1 MAGETLRGLRFRP
14 RARLMDTLG
23 RELISS
29 ERVALVELVKN
40 CYDAD
45 ARHVVVSISGDID
58 ESGAI
63 VKESG
68 CISVLDD
75 GHGMDAQRITDA
87 WLEPATAFRR
97 NHRSEAEEGRR
108 VLGEKGV
115 GRFAAAKLGDR
126 LELASKA
133 ENGEEV
139 RLQLDW
145 RDFRDDAKY
154 LEDIDLDLQIGLTS
168 VFSTDSKSSGGK
180 ADGGESNGGEAET
193 LWRSQ
198 PDISLDPGRRP
209 AVGHGTLV
217 KVSQLHSRWT
227 SELVGELRRSLAM
240 LVSPF
245 AQDRGIVDDFKIYID
260 APEAFGTHG
269 GEVSSADLLERHHYS
284 LSAEVDAAGAAT
296 VLLSLKDAPD
306 QELEIDLSS
315 SEAGS
320 LRCGPFE
327 VFLYVWDRDP
337 ESMRILGEDLGGRQ
351 TAKDLLDSTSG
362 VSIYRD
368 GFRVLPYGE
377 KGDDWL
383 GLDARRVQNPTLA
396 LSNNQIVGYI
406 LISRD
411 DNPDLVDQSNR
422 ERLVETP
429 ALADLREAVTTLLR
443 TLETERYKLRP
454 RHPKRSG
461 RRLLETI
468 DLAPLREAVAE
479 AAPDDSRIQTIVGE
493 AQRELD
499 DHLERVGEALSRY
512 HRLATLGKLIDR
524 VVHELTHPVYVIK
537 QEASLGRQAMKGL
550 SWEDLASL
558 ERVRKEMDDRLTAI
572 QGQAESADV
581 IVGRIAP
588 FGGRRRG
595 RPARYVL
602 ERAIQETVALLAS
615 MLASAEVEVTLPS
628 SSHEVTI
635 DRTELQQVLVNLI
648 ENSVYWLGRSRQKSK
663 RIDISVLRNENKEDE
678 SLSVIVEDSGP
689 GVPADNVDLIFHPYF
704 TTKPDGAGL
713 GLVIAGEIIEDYYGG
728 SLELLPP
735 GPLGGARFSATL
747 RKRVS

>member
-1 MAGETLRGLRFRP
+1 
-14 RARLMDTLG
+14 MDTLG

-40 CYDAD
+40 SYDAD
-45 ARHVVVSISGDID
+45 ATCVVVSISGDID
-58 ESGAI
+58 ASGAI
-63 VKESG
+63 VPESG

-75 GHGMDAQRITDA
+75 GHGMDEHRMLDA

-97 NHRSEAEEGRR
+97 QRRSKSGGRR

-126 LELASKA
+126 LELASKS
-133 ENGEEV
+133 EGSEEV
-139 RLQLDW
+139 HLQLDW
-145 RDFRDDAKY
+145 SDFRDDTKY
-154 LEDIDLDLQIGLTS
+154 LEDIELDLQVGSTA
-168 VFSTDSKSSGGK
+168 VFSP
-180 ADGGESNGGEAET
+180 NGEAEAV
-193 LWRSQ
+193 WRSK
-198 PDISLDPGRRP
+198 PDISLNPGSRP
-209 AVGHGTLV
+209 SVEHGTLI
-217 KVSQLHSRWT
+217 KISRLHSRWT
-227 SELVGELRRSLAM
+227 SELIGELHRALSM

-245 AQDRGIVDDFKIYID
+245 AHDRGVADNFKIHID
-260 APEAFGTHG
+260 APEAFSAHV
-269 GEVSSADLLERHHYS
+269 GEVSSADLLKRHHYS
-284 LSAEVDAAGAAT
+284 LSAEVEATGAAT

-306 QELEIDLSS
+306 QELELDLSS
-315 SEAGS
+315 AETGG

-327 VFLYVWDRDP
+327 IFLYVWDRDP
-337 ESMRILGEDLGGRQ
+337 ESMRILGEDLGGRKI
-351 TAKDLLDSTSG
+351 AKDLLDSTSG

-411 DNPDLVDQSNR
+411 GNPHLVDQSNR

-429 ALADLREAVTTLLR
+429 ALADLREAVRTLLR
-443 TLETERYKLRP
+443 RLETERYSLRP
-454 RHPKRSG
+454 RRPKESG
-461 RRLLETI
+461 HRLLETI
-468 DLAPLREAVAE
+468 DLTPLREAVAE
-479 AAPDDSRIQTIVGE
+479 AAPDDPHIQTIVDE

-512 HRLATLGKLIDR
+512 HRLATLGKLIDM
-524 VVHELTHPVYVIK
+524 VVHELTQPIYVIK
-537 QEASLGRQAMKGL
+537 QETSLGIQTMKNL
-550 SWEDLASL
+550 SQESRTRLG
-558 ERVRKEMDDRLTAI
+558 RVRQEMAERLTTI
-572 QGQAESADV
+572 KNQAESVDV

-595 RPARYVL
+595 RPTRYVL
-602 ERAIQETVALLAS
+602 EQAIQETVALLAPMIS
-615 MLASAEVEVTLPS
+615 SAEVEVILPS

-648 ENSVYWLGRSRQKSK
+648 ENSVYWLGRSRKKVK
-663 RIDISVLRNENKEDE
+663 RIDISVLHNDDE

-689 GVPADNVDLIFHPYF
+689 GVSGDHVDLIFHPYF
-704 TTKPDGAGL
+704 TTKPDGGGL
-713 GLVIAGEIIEDYYGG
+713 GLAIAGEIVEDYYDG

-747 RKRVS
+747 RKRVA

>member
-1 MAGETLRGLRFRP
+1 MVSETRRGLRFRP

-23 RELISS
+23 LELISS

-40 CYDAD
+40 SYDAD
-45 ARHVVVSISGDID
+45 ATCVVVTISGDVD

-63 VKESG
+63 VAGSG

-75 GHGMDAQRITDA
+75 GHGMDEHRMLEA

-97 NHRSEAEEGRR
+97 QRRSRSGGRR

-126 LELASKA
+126 LKLSSKA
-133 ENGEEV
+133 ADGDEV
-139 RLQLDW
+139 HLELDW

-154 LEDIDLDLQIGLTS
+154 LEDIELDLLVGSTS
-168 VFSTDSKSSGGK
+168 VFSP
-180 ADGGESNGGEAET
+180 GGEAKA

-198 PDISLDPGRRP
+198 PDIGSDPAARP
-209 AVGHGTLV
+209 SVGHGTLV
-217 KVSQLHSRWT
+217 RISQLHSRWT
-227 SELVGELRRSLAM
+227 SELVGELRRSLSM

-245 AQDRGIVDDFKIYID
+245 AHDRGVVDDFRIYID
-260 APEAFGTHG
+260 APEVFSAHA
-269 GEVSSADLLERHHYS
+269 GEVSSADLLTRHHYS
-284 LSAEVDAAGAAT
+284 LSAEVAPTGAAT

-306 QELEIDLSS
+306 QELELDLSS
-315 SEAGS
+315 AETGS

-327 VFLYVWDRDP
+327 IFLYVWDRDP
-337 ESMRILGEDLGGRQ
+337 ESMRILGEDLGGRRI
-351 TAKDLLDSTSG
+351 AKDLLDSTSG

-396 LSNNQIVGYI
+396 LSNNQVVGYI

-411 DNPDLVDQSNR
+411 GNPDLVDQSSR

-429 ALADLREAVTTLLR
+429 ALEDLREAVKTLLN
-443 TLETERYKLRP
+443 TLEVERYKLRP
-454 RHPKRSG
+454 RRPRPSG
-461 RRLLETI
+461 HRLLETI
-468 DLAPLREAVAE
+468 DLTPLREAVAE
-479 AAPDDSRIQTIVGE
+479 AAPDDPHIQTIVDD

-512 HRLATLGKLIDR
+512 HRLATLGKLIDM
-524 VVHELTHPVYVIK
+524 VVHELTQPIYVIK
-537 QEASLGRQAMKGL
+537 QETSLGIQ
-550 SWEDLASL
+550 SIEDLSGEGRARL
-558 ERVRKEMDDRLTAI
+558 GGVREEITDRLTTI
-572 QGQAESADV
+572 NSQAEAVDV

-595 RPARYVL
+595 RPTRYVL
-602 ERAIQETVALLAS
+602 EQAIEETVALLAPMIS
-615 MLASAEVEVTLPS
+615 SAEVSVTLPS

-648 ENSVYWLGRSRQKSK
+648 ENSLYWLGRSRRKVK
-663 RIDISVLRNENKEDE
+663 RIDISVLHNDDG

-689 GVPADNVDLIFHPYF
+689 GVSADNVDLIFHPYF
-704 TTKPDGAGL
+704 TTKPDGGGL
-713 GLVIAGEIIEDYYGG
+713 GLAIAGEIVEDYYDG

-747 RKRVS
+747 RKRVA

>member
-1 MAGETLRGLRFRP
+1 MSETRRGLRFRP

-40 CYDAD
+40 SYDAD
-45 ARHVVVSISGDID
+45 ATCVVVTISGDID

-63 VKESG
+63 VAESG

-75 GHGMDAQRITDA
+75 GHGMDEDRMLDA

-97 NHRSEAEEGRR
+97 QRRSRPGGRR

-126 LELASKA
+126 LELASKS
-133 ENGEEV
+133 EDGDEV
-139 RLQLDW
+139 HLQLDW

-154 LEDIDLDLQIGLTS
+154 LEDIELDLRIGSTS
-168 VFSTDSKSSGGK
+168 VFSPD
-180 ADGGESNGGEAET
+180 GEAET
-193 LWRSQ
+193 VWSAQ
-198 PDISLDPGRRP
+198 PDIGTDPRARP
-209 AVGHGTLV
+209 SVGHGTLV
-217 KVSQLHSRWT
+217 RISQLHSRWT
-227 SELVGELRRSLAM
+227 SELVGELRRSLSM

-245 AQDRGIVDDFKIYID
+245 AHDRGVVDNFRIYID
-260 APEAFGTHG
+260 APEVFSAHV
-269 GEVSSADLLERHHYS
+269 GEVSCTDLLSRHHYS
-284 LSAEVDAAGAAT
+284 LSAEVKATGAAT
-296 VLLSLKDAPD
+296 VLMSLKDAPD
-306 QELEIDLSS
+306 QELELDLSS
-315 SEAGS
+315 PQTGV

-327 VFLYVWDRDP
+327 IFLYVWDRDP
-337 ESMRILGEDLGGRQ
+337 ESMRILGEHLGGRRI
-351 TAKDLLDSTSG
+351 AKDLLDSTSG

-368 GFRVLPYGE
+368 GFQVLPYGE

-411 DNPDLVDQSNR
+411 GNPDLVDQSSR

-429 ALADLREAVTTLLR
+429 ALADLREAVKTLLN
-443 TLETERYKLRP
+443 TLESKRYKVRP
-454 RHPKRSG
+454 RRPKPSG
-461 RRLLETI
+461 HRLLETI
-468 DLAPLREAVAE
+468 DLTPLREAVAE
-479 AAPDDSRIQTIVGE
+479 AAPDDPHIQSIVDD

-499 DHLERVGEALSRY
+499 DQLERVSEALSRY
-512 HRLATLGKLIDR
+512 HRLATLGKLIDM
-524 VVHELTHPVYVIK
+524 VVHELTQPIYVIK
-537 QEASLGRQAMKGL
+537 QEASLGIQAI
-550 SWEDLASL
+550 EDLSGEDHARSG
-558 ERVRKEMDDRLTAI
+558 RVRKEVADRLTTI
-572 QGQAESADV
+572 KGQAESVDV

-595 RPARYVL
+595 RPTRYVL
-602 ERAIQETVALLAS
+602 EQAIQETVALLAPMIS
-615 MLASAEVEVTLPS
+615 SAEVEVTLPS

-648 ENSVYWLGRSRQKSK
+648 ENSVYWLGRSRKKVK
-663 RIDISVLRNENKEDE
+663 RIDISVLHNDDA

-689 GVPADNVDLIFHPYF
+689 GVSADNVDLIFHPYF
-704 TTKPDGAGL
+704 TTKPDGGGL
-713 GLVIAGEIIEDYYGG
+713 GLAIAGEIVEDYYDG

-747 RKRVS
+747 RKRVA